1 MNSLKCYCSIHIPYK
16 WNTKE
21 AHRAEELGYTQQ
33 SGEIALKIPKF
44 HTHSVGSSSSS
55 KNIYINN
62 RKITFFYYIYII
74 QIADVFNSKTKAKLG
89 FVNIPYPWNFNGT
102 IAISGIIDTHHRGPT
117 A

>member
-1 MNSLKCYCSIHIPYK
+1 M
-16 WNTKE
+16 KE

-44 HTHSVGSSSSS
+44 HTHSGSSSS

-62 RKITFFYYIYII
+62 RKITFFYYIYNTTFRKCLDSII
-74 QIADVFNSKTKAKLG
+74 EAKLG

-102 IAISGIIDTHHRGPT
+102 IAISGIIDTHHRRRPHDL
-117 A
+117 